1 MENIPG
7 WGARYAQIEFPDT
20 ATNDDIYEEVANR
33 LGIPFDVIAAA
44 GISPAGTSYR
54 ASDSFEKIINTA
66 QVASGLA
73 SDPDATGTIARK
85 TSGAQDLWGAIQ
97 TGWDAFTGLSN
108 PMIGGMGSGE
118 GFDTFK
124 ENWQP
129 YIPTDANTSLLN
141 QDEWLKNFLAAQDI
155 EKEQN
160 IKTAKTNI
168 KNDKDAE
175 FTDTLDNLGE
185 QLRLDLEASKNKWEE
200 ASEEWNKKVIGG
212 NTKEEAT
219 DFWATMGADLEERGE
234 ALSFQ
239 AIIDNPQQ
247 FLTGLEGD
255 DAKLVWTNDQTG
267 IRQLN
272 PWVAEA
278 ISIADSQ
285 AGYISKAQL
294 ALIES
299 QGLVELAKLE
309 KESQL
314 ELLEEEGASQ
324 KEITELKIEADK
336 AIADINEA
344 NRIREFNYLNKKE
357 DYQFALQQRMQEQEY
372 DLLVKQGEQSENASN
387 RQHAELMKQFQ
398 IQQEQNVQQFNLQMQ
413 QLEDQRLQEAQ
424 QFELQQKA
432 AADALAIQSREID
445 RQIERDRL
453 NAEAD
458 EEIARIQRL
467 GIGDQVAGQ
476 KAISEIE
483 KERDIRLAEIAQ
495 KEIISTGAQN
505 LQATLRGFEAQELQA
520 AETAAAQIAAAQSAA
535 AAAGPFGFLA
545 QPLPEGLTPEQ
556 RDALLLE
563 REAQLAAIQQ
573 QQYNPYNLTNQE
585 FQDLQALQAETGA
598 TPFGA
603 LTTAPENR
611 YQDVLDLQQA
621 QAAQGPF
628 QAAQLGQEM
637 GEIGTILRGGLTPTE
652 QVALARAPGNPFGL
666 TAQQQIDLQNQLARG
681 GNTAAQQQV
690 LAESLARGGLTVQ
703 EQLALAGLQA
713 RGGLTPEQQLNLA
726 GFQARGGITD
736 ENEFMAFQ
744 NSLARGGLTAPQR
757 LAEIQANAA
766 PQNMANYLNFIG
778 NPSAVGFASQT
789 GMLQNIADS
798 PEGNIPASL
807 FGLNTPQ
814 STPQVQGTPQVP
826 VNPTLSDLT
835 DLSDEQLGFYQGQM
849 AAQQSLTPSQIFQQA
864 QTVTPQ
870 GV

>member
-1 MENIPG
+1 MADFTYLVPDGYRQFFPGLAATQNQIYVGGDEFINDERARQHIAELTKMPIEAVRGFPGGKQNVKIGLPMTFALLDPPAFGAEYPDISEGLNQAIPEALTG
-7 WGARYAQIEFPDT
+7 DSSIVFGSEGPRAAVDVVPTASEELRAAQIDQE
-20 ATNDDIYEEVANR
+20 IAN
-33 LGIPFDVIAAA
+33 L
-44 GISPAGTSYR
+44 
-54 ASDSFEKIINTA
+54 N
-66 QVASGLA
+66 
-73 SDPDATGTIARK
+73 
-85 TSGAQDLWGAIQ
+85 
-97 TGWDAFTGLSN
+97 LSN
-108 PMIGGMGSGE
+108 
-118 GFDTFK
+118 D
-124 ENWQP
+124 
-129 YIPTDANTSLLN
+129 YV
-141 QDEWLKNFLAAQDI
+141 
-155 EKEQN
+155 
-160 IKTAKTNI
+160 KTAKTNVRNQ
-168 KNDKDAE
+168 KSAE
-175 FTDTLDNLGE
+175 LAETISDLGD
-185 QLRLDLEASKNKWEE
+185 QLKLDLEASRNKWEE
-200 ASEEWNKKVIGG
+200 KSEEWNKTIIGG
-212 NTKEEAT
+212 DTKEEST

-239 AIIDNPQQ
+239 AIIDNPEE
-247 FLTGLEGD
+247 FLTGLEDD
-255 DAKLVWTNDQTG
+255 DAKLIWKDPTTG
-267 IRQLN
+267 FRQLN
-272 PWVAEA
+272 PWVSEA
-278 ISIADSQ
+278 LTIADNQ
-285 AGYISKAQL
+285 AGYISKEQI
-294 ALIES
+294 ALIEN
-299 QGLVELAKLE
+299 QGLIELAKLE

-357 DYQFALQQRMQEQEY
+357 EYQFQLQQRMQEQEY
-372 DLLVKQGEQSENASN
+372 DLLVKQGEQSENAAN

-398 IQQEQNVQQFNLQMQ
+398 IQQEQNVQQFDLQMQ

-424 QFELQQKA
+424 QFELQQIQDQQQFELQQKA
-432 AADALAIQSREID
+432 AADALAIQSREIE
-445 RQIERDRL
+445 RQIERDRV
-453 NAEAD
+453 NAEANKRIA
-458 EEIARIQRL
+458 EIEKEGVIET
-467 GIGDQVAGQ
+467 VSVQ
-476 KAISEIE
+476 KQISEIE
-483 KERDIRLAEIAQ
+483 RQRDVRLAEIAQ
-495 KEIISTGAQN
+495 REILGTGAQN

-556 RDALLLE
+556 REALVLE

-611 YQDVLDLQQA
+611 YQEVLSLQQA

-637 GEIGTILRGGLTPTE
+637 ADISTILRGGLTPTQ

-666 TAQQQIDLQNQLARG
+666 TAQQQIDLQNQLAR
-681 GNTAAQQQV
+681 
-690 LAESLARGGLTVQ
+690 S
-703 EQLALAGLQA
+703 
-713 RGGLTPEQQLNLA
+713 
-726 GFQARGGITD
+726 GITD

-757 LAEIQANAA
+757 LAEIQASAA